1 MAYGDHQGEDPV
13 ISDTDLKLIL
23 EEFRRP
29 EMNLVVKVTLLVE
42 ENGLETHEGDQ
53 AILLEDSLD
62 SQTLDEANKNL

>member
-1 MAYGDHQGEDPV
+1 M

-42 ENGLETHEGDQ
+42 ENGLETHEGD
-53 AILLEDSLD
+53 
-62 SQTLDEANKNL
+62 